1 MTVQDAPNPA
11 YMDPPE
17 AKRLTGSSGWQ
28 EAHAVVYPALKKG
41 SRWPVPTW
49 NLRTQSSGGV
59 HIRRVRFQ
67 WLPDRQPPPTM
78 CKHT

>member
-28 EAHAVVYPALKKG
+28 EAHAVVYPAL
-41 SRWPVPTW
+41 
-49 NLRTQSSGGV
+49 
-59 HIRRVRFQ
+59 
-67 WLPDRQPPPTM
+67 
-78 CKHT
+78 